1 MTALHKFRNGPVP
14 IAPDIPRRI
23 RMADEDAALLE
34 RAGAG
39 DAPAFRVLVA
49 RHLGSVL
56 ATARRILRD
65 EAEAEDVAQEVM
77 LRLWNSANGIEIG
90 ANGAGPWL
98 RRVAANLA
106 IDKWRAGRRVE
117 VSDDPPD
124 EAVPA
129 DQFDAMADKDLAQRM
144 AAALAELPERQ
155 RLALTLF
162 HYEGLSQ
169 REVAAHLDVSEDA
182 LESLLARARRKLKVE
197 FEDEWRDLLRDRA

>member
-1 MTALHKFRNGPVP
+1 
-14 IAPDIPRRI
+14 
-23 RMADEDAALLE
+23 MADEDAALLE

-77 LRLWNSANGIEIG
+77 LRLWNGASGLEIG
-90 ANGAGPWL
+90 ANGVGPWL

-106 IDKWRAGRRVE
+106 IDRWRAGRRVE

-124 EAVPA
+124 QAVPA
-129 DQFDAMADKDLAQRM
+129 DQFDAMADKDLARRM
-144 AAALAELPERQ
+144 SSALAELPERQ